1 MLYDEGSRSKLA
13 PLNKTNS
20 MKTIYTALLV
30 LALSIAPISKALSLS
45 DLSTA
50 GTQTSNKATSSRK
63 ALAAYRLS
71 DEQFDREMRIR
82 IASVCHPTANKNSW
96 DGLMWLIN
104 NYPQQSYQWM
114 EKMHRQYPQDLL
126 IKSLLAEMYY
136 VGHGTQTDL
145 EKGINM
151 AKEAAR
157 LGSRRAQYFLRSR
170 GLGY

>member
-1 MLYDEGSRSKLA
+1 
-13 PLNKTNS
+13 
-20 MKTIYTALLV
+20 MKTIYSLILPCLLMSAASATG
-30 LALSIAPISKALSLS
+30 LTLSSSFETQS
-45 DLSTA
+45 DPTP
-50 GTQTSNKATSSRK
+50 
-63 ALAAYRLS
+63 LAAHRLS

-104 NYPQQSYQWM
+104 NHPQQSYQWM
-114 EKMHRQYPQDLL
+114 NKMHRQYPQDLL

-136 VGHGTQTDL
+136 VGHGTQMNL

-151 AKEAAR
+151 AREAAR

>member
-1 MLYDEGSRSKLA
+1 
-13 PLNKTNS
+13 
-20 MKTIYTALLV
+20 MKTIYSLILPCLLMSAASATG
-30 LALSIAPISKALSLS
+30 LTLSSAFETQS
-45 DLSTA
+45 DPTP
-50 GTQTSNKATSSRK
+50 
-63 ALAAYRLS
+63 LAAHRLS

-104 NYPQQSYQWM
+104 NHPQQSYQWM
-114 EKMHRQYPQDLL
+114 NKMHRQYPQDLL

-136 VGHGTQTDL
+136 VGHGTQMNL

-151 AKEAAR
+151 AREAAR